1 MPDQRLRDSVLRT
14 VAKQQANER
23 FFIYKD
29 LEEIMAA
36 FGFVDGQKPK
46 NSKNLNFDVLD

>member
-1 MPDQRLRDSVLRT
+1 
-14 VAKQQANER
+14 VAKQQANEK

-29 LEEIMAA
+29 LEEIMGA
-36 FGFVDGQKPK
+36 FGFVDGKKPK